1 MFFVQ
6 CGFKLKFA
14 FLLARDT
21 ELSFCMGSRFVP
33 RSSLLH
39 ILRLDLENE
48 VLSVLFEDL
57 FELTSV
63 SLPSAFDGFLAVLR
77 HVKIG
82 RFIQR
87 CNYDVYSS
95 PDRHCQLIPKYLCP
109 IKSGG

>member
-21 ELSFCMGSRFVP
+21 ELMFCMGSRFVP

-39 ILRLDLENE
+39 ILRLDWENE
-48 VLSVLFEDL
+48 VLSVL

-63 SLPSAFDGFLAVLR
+63 SLPSAFYGFLAVLR

-87 CNYDVYSS
+87 YDYDVYSS

-109 IKSGG
+109 IKYGG